1 METRDGCGDFTTGGK
16 IIPILKF
23 ADNLVQ
29 LAKKDTVLHGMIDRL
44 MANGRFY
51 GMEMNV
57 GKPKVMK
64 ISKKPYPVQITIDK
78 EWRIWNI

>member
-1 METRDGCGDFTTGGK
+1 
-16 IIPILKF
+16 
-23 ADNLVQ
+23 
-29 LAKKDTVLHGMIDRL
+29 MIDRL